1 MGKFAVLYL
10 DQKEVSAFQRGLDK
24 KAQALVWRET
34 ARLRCDSLS
43 GGGVQRH
50 SRTPCQLGESAALG
64 GEEAEM
70 LQGAAASSAQV
81 IQGCCVAGARQQSPA
96 SASQLGSGPAPGRKR
111 LKR

>member
-1 MGKFAVLYL
+1 MGKFAILYL
-10 DQKEVSAFQRGLDK
+10 DQKEVSAFQRDLDK
-24 KAQALVWRET
+24 KAQAFVWRET

-64 GEEAEM
+64 GEGAEM
-70 LQGAAASSAQV
+70 LQGASSAQV

-96 SASQLGSGPAPGRKR
+96 SASQLGSGPAPGRK
-111 LKR
+111 